1 VSRQGLRTRSPLEW
15 LHGSALD
22 ARRDIL
28 GFYRRCE
35 QEGGVVRTH
44 IWRLPVYVVTDPE
57 LVEEILIRKRQCF
70 IKSAGLRSTRLAFG
84 QGLLTSDHELWLRQ
98 RRTVQAA
105 FHARQLELY
114 RRSMEEACRRLLD
127 GFRDGETRNIHHD
140 MTELCFEVLARSLFG
155 EELPEAHALVA
166 ATAEALHAF
175 HHLFSQWVGAAGG
188 LAFATVR
195 GVANMLGRP
204 DFVLE
209 PTLLPTS
216 YARRFR
222 EAVRELDA
230 FVEALIERRRGAP
243 RGEDFLSLLL
253 SARDEGNLPL
263 EDRQIRDEIVTMFL
277 AGHETAA
284 SSLSWT
290 LYLLAAHPEVA
301 REMARQLDDGGG
313 AELLEQVTREGLRLY
328 PPAYRI
334 SRTTIARC
342 RIGEHEVKPGAE
354 IMIPQWAIQRSGRWF
369 EEPDEFRPE
378 RWTRSLTEKLPRFA
392 YLPFGGGPRTCIG
405 SAFAQLEASVVLGAT
420 CRRFTLSVPGGFEA
434 EPFLGVTLLP
444 KDNTLLLEVRRREAR
459 NDRGAAPSPT
469 APRSPA
475 DPRRFVL
482 NRARRTSAA
491 RAAKGWAR
499 PAVLTRCGAHDDGG
513 ATDGTQAGLE
523 GDPPPAA
530 AAVPR
535 SPLGTALQPEGP
547 RAVRFP
553 LLLLVPAALG
563 TDHRPPDLGRLPAG
577 GS

>member
-1 VSRQGLRTRSPLEW
+1 MSRQGLRTRSPLEW

-459 NDRGAAPSPT
+459 PVRAEGPAAQERPGRCPFAHGAAIP
-469 APRSPA
+469 
-475 DPRRFVL
+475 
-482 NRARRTSAA
+482 
-491 RAAKGWAR
+491 G
-499 PAVLTRCGAHDDGG
+499 
-513 ATDGTQAGLE
+513 
-523 GDPPPAA
+523 
-530 AAVPR
+530 
-535 SPLGTALQPEGP
+535 
-547 RAVRFP
+547 
-553 LLLLVPAALG
+553 
-563 TDHRPPDLGRLPAG
+563 
-577 GS
+577 

>member
-1 VSRQGLRTRSPLEW
+1 LRQQEARTRGPLEW

-28 GFYRRCE
+28 EFYRRCE
-35 QEGGVVRTH
+35 REGGVVRTH
-44 IWRLPVYVVTDPE
+44 IWRLPVYVVTAPE
-57 LVEEILIRKRQCF
+57 LVEEVLVRKRQCF

-84 QGLLTSDHELWLRQ
+84 QGLLTSDQDLWLRQ

-114 RRSMEEACRRLLD
+114 RRLMEDACRRLLD
-127 GFRDGETRNIHHD
+127 GFRDGETRNVHHD

-188 LAFATVR
+188 LLFATVR
-195 GVANMLGRP
+195 GLASALGRP

-222 EAVRELDA
+222 EAVRALDA
-230 FVEALIERRRGAP
+230 FVAALLERRRGGP

-253 SARDEGNLPL
+253 SARDEGNLPVD
-263 EDRQIRDEIVTMFL
+263 DRQIRDEIVTMFL

-290 LYLLAAHPEVA
+290 LYELAAHPELA
-301 REMARQLDDGGG
+301 GTLAFQLDGGSG
-313 AELLEQVTREGLRLY
+313 TELLEQVTREGLRLH

-354 IMIPQWAIQRSGRWF
+354 IMIPQWAIQRSPRWF
-369 EEPDEFRPE
+369 EGPDEFRPE
-378 RWTRSLTEKLPRFA
+378 RWTRSFQEALPRFA
-392 YLPFGGGPRTCIG
+392 YFPFGGGPRTCIG
-405 SAFAQLEASVVLGAT
+405 HAFASLESSVVLGET
-420 CRRFTLSVPGGFEA
+420 CRRFALSIPAGFEA

-444 KDNTLLLEVRRREAR
+444 KDNTILLRIAHREVRT
-459 NDRGAAPSPT
+459 P
-469 APRSPA
+469 
-475 DPRRFVL
+475 
-482 NRARRTSAA
+482 
-491 RAAKGWAR
+491 RAAGPPTGER
-499 PAVLTRCGAHDDGG
+499 PARCPFAHGAGMHG
-513 ATDGTQAGLE
+513 
-523 GDPPPAA
+523 
-530 AAVPR
+530 
-535 SPLGTALQPEGP
+535 
-547 RAVRFP
+547 
-553 LLLLVPAALG
+553 
-563 TDHRPPDLGRLPAG
+563 
-577 GS
+577 